1 MADFSYIA
9 INKEGK
15 QIKGNMQAQDANAV
29 KSKLKLDGFIPVSI
43 KAQSVLTKDIEIGAS
58 KSVKSRDLAIFCRQ
72 FTSIINAGVT
82 VVEALRMLAEQTEKK
97 TLKNA
102 LYRTRELV
110 QQGETL
116 AAAMSKSPNVFPE
129 MLVNMVEAGEASG
142 NLDVCVSRMGT
153 QFEKSAKLKGN
164 VKRAMMY
171 PIAVLIVA
179 LVVLTVMSVYI
190 IPKFTVMYEEFG
202 SELPGLTLA
211 LVAISNFILTKW
223 YILII
228 VIVALVAF
236 FSWTTTTIKGK
247 EIYGEIALKLPI
259 FGKINLKSNSARF
272 ARTLSTLVAS
282 GMSITNALDI
292 TAKTIK
298 NIHYKYALENAR
310 KEVEQGVPL
319 SVPIRKAG
327 VFPPLVHNMMAIG
340 EETGNLEPMLDKIAE
355 YYEEETEIA
364 TASLSELLQPL
375 IIVVL
380 GGLVGIMVVG
390 MYLPMFEMY
399 NGLGNL

>member
-211 LVAISNFILTKW
+211 LVAISDFILTKW

-228 VIVALVAF
+228 IIVALVAF

>member
-9 INKEGK
+9 ISKEGK
-15 QIKGNMQAQDANAV
+15 QVKGNMQAQDAAAV
-29 KSKLKLDGFIPVSI
+29 KSKLKLDGYIPVSI
-43 KAQSVLTKDIEIGAS
+43 KAQSILTKDIEIGGTRN
-58 KSVKSRDLAIFCRQ
+58 VKARDLAIFCRQ

-97 TLKNA
+97 ALKNA
-102 LYRTRELV
+102 LYKTRELV

-116 AAAMSKSPNVFPE
+116 ASAMSKSPNAFPE
-129 MLVNMVEAGEASG
+129 MLVNMVEAGESSG
-142 NLDVCVSRMGT
+142 KLDVCVSRMGT

-164 VKRAMMY
+164 VKRAMAY

-179 LVVLTVMSVYI
+179 FIVVTIMSIYI
-190 IPKFTVMYEEFG
+190 IPKFTDMYVEFG
-202 SELPGLTLA
+202 SELPGLTKF
-211 LVAISNFILTKW
+211 LVSMSDFLLSKW
-223 YILII
+223 FFVII
-228 VIVALVAF
+228 GIVALIAF
-236 FSWTTTTIKGK
+236 FSWTATTIKGK
-247 EIYGEIALKLPI
+247 EIYGTIALHLPI

-282 GMSITNALDI
+282 GMSITNAIDI

-298 NIHYKYALENAR
+298 NIHYKYALADAK

-319 SVPIRKAG
+319 SVPIRKSG

-340 EETGNLEPMLDKIAE
+340 EETGSLEQMLDKIAD

-375 IIVVL
+375 IIIVL
-380 GGLVGIMVVG
+380 GGIVGVMVVG